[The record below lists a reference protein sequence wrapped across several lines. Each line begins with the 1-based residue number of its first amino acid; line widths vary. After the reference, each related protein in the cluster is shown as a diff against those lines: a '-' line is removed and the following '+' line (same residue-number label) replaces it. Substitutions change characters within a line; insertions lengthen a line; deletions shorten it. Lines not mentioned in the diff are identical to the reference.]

1 MIAKRTRVTDTKST
15 TLVAMRVFYTLGAS
29 VMVLV
34 LLYFGR
40 PILVPIA
47 LSVLLAFILTPL
59 VTVLE
64 KWRLGRIPSVLA
76 ASFLA
81 FALIGLCGWAL
92 ASQIR
97 SLASELPNHRE
108 EIKAKIDSLSTSK
121 ESTLS
126 RLTSMFTEI
135 AADLGKPES
144 SPSEEGKISKGESPL
159 PIPVVVR
166 NEGQSTFESA
176 LAILLPIVE
185 PLGQAALIIVL
196 VLFLL
201 IQREDMRFR
210 MISLMGDSA
219 LTGTTR
225 LMRDTAERVSNYLLG
240 LLLVNAGFGL
250 WFGVGLYFLGVP
262 YAPLWG
268 FLTLVLRFIPFLG
281 SPASVLFPLMISI
294 ATSDGWSQPIY
305 LISFFVLSE
314 LFTNNVVETLVFGKS
329 TGLTPIALV
338 IAASFWALIWGPVG
352 LLLSTPL
359 TVCLV
364 VLGQHLPHLRS
375 LKVLLAEQ
383 PSLDPQ
389 LQFFQRLLSG
399 DAIEAKRVFDE
410 HAAAHGR
417 NRAFDEIVI
426 PALRWTRRERTKE
439 VVTADEEA
447 FIYKA
452 SHATATQSDDMT
464 KADKNESPMSQSQ
477 SISVLGY
484 PVHHESE
491 EITLLMLE
499 DLMQDHCKFTLATTK
514 NLPSQVIKQIH
525 SDQPDAVVLAA
536 MPPGGIRQIRYMC
549 REIRKVC
556 PETKILVAY
565 FAKLNN
571 YDELLVSLRKSGANY
586 LTTSLGQTKH
596 QIDTL
601 IDTLIDEPVAEESHP
616 IEKEVLHVG

>member
-1 MIAKRTRVTDTKST
+1 MAKRTRVTDTKST

-210 MISLMGDSA
+210 MISLMGDAA

-399 DAIEAKRVFDE
+399 DAVEAKRVFDE

-417 NRAFDEIVI
+417 NRAFDEIVV

-452 SHATATQSDDMT
+452 SHAMATQANDMT
-464 KADKNESPMSQSQ
+464 KADKNESPLLQRQ
-477 SISVLGY
+477 SISVVGY

-499 DLMQDHCKFTLATTK
+499 DLMQDRCKFTIATTK
-514 NLPSQVIKQIH
+514 KLPSQVIKQIQ
-525 SDQPDAVVLAA
+525 SEQPDAVVLAA
-536 MPPGGIRQIRYMC
+536 MPPGGIPQIRYMC

-601 IDTLIDEPVAEESHP
+601 IDTLINVPDAEESHP
-616 IEKEVLHVG
+616 IEKEALHVG

>member
-1 MIAKRTRVTDTKST
+1 M
-15 TLVAMRVFYTLGAS
+15 VANRAFYTLGACM
-29 VMVLV
+29 MVLV
-34 LLYFGR
+34 LLYLGR

-59 VTVLE
+59 VAVLE
-64 KWRLGRIPSVLA
+64 KLRLGRIASVLT

-81 FALIGLCGWAL
+81 FSLIGLGGWAL
-92 ASQIR
+92 ASQIQK
-97 SLASELPNHRE
+97 LAAELPNHRE
-108 EIKAKIDSLSTSK
+108 EIKAKIDSLSASK
-121 ESTLS
+121 ESTFS
-126 RLTSMFTEI
+126 RLATMFTELT
-135 AADLGKPES
+135 ANVGKPAK
-144 SPSEEGKISKGESPL
+144 SPAEEGTLSDSVVL
-159 PIPVVVR
+159 SPIPVVVR
-166 NEGQSTFESA
+166 NESQSGIESA
-176 LAILLPIVE
+176 GAVLVPIVE
-185 PLGQAALIIVL
+185 PLGQAALIVVL

-210 MISLMGDSA
+210 MISLMGDAA

-225 LMRDTAERVSNYLLG
+225 LLRDTGERVSNYLLG

-250 WFGVGLYFLGVP
+250 WFGLGLYFLGVP

-268 FLTLVLRFIPFLG
+268 FLTLVFRFIPFLG
-281 SPASVLFPLMISI
+281 SPASVVFPLVISI

-305 LISFFVLSE
+305 LLTFFVLSE

-399 DAIEAKRVFDE
+399 DAVEARRVFDE
-410 HAAAHGR
+410 HAATHGR
-417 NRAFDEIVI
+417 NRAFDEVMI
-426 PALRWTRRERTKE
+426 PALRWTRRERIKE

-447 FIYKA
+447 FIYAA
-452 SHATATQSDDMT
+452 SHATATQANAVI
-464 KADKNESPMSQSQ
+464 KADDTETTLARRQ
-477 SISVLGY
+477 SITVLGC

-491 EITLLMLE
+491 EITLLILE
-499 DLMQDHCKFTLATTK
+499 EMMRNRCTFTIATTK
-514 NLPSQVIKQIH
+514 KLPSQVVKQIQ
-525 SDQPDAVVLAA
+525 SDQPDVVVLAA
-536 MPPGGIRQIRYMC
+536 LPPGGMPQVRYLC
-549 REIRKVC
+549 CEIGKVC
-556 PETKILVAY
+556 PETKIVVAC
-565 FAKLNN
+565 FAKLSN
-571 YDELLVSLRKSGANY
+571 YDELLVSLRKSGASY
-586 LTTSLGQTKH
+586 LTTSLEQTRY
-596 QIDTL
+596 QIEKL
-601 IDTLIDEPVAEESHP
+601 IEKVGEEESP
-616 IEKEVLHVG
+616 LLPDASHVG